1 MTGLVGRGLPAGLGH
16 MELIVDTDKQ
26 TGGSSNQ
33 GGIANTERVTGVTPL
48 FR

>member
-26 TGGSSNQ
+26 TAGGTQ
-33 GGIANTERVTGVTPL
+33 GGNAGTERVTGVTPL